1 MEEEI
6 ENIITTFESAAKID
20 SGTQSSFEITNS
32 YLKYWTE
39 NGNNLESTW
48 SRLTT
53 KVNSIIDNA
62 DLALCLTSKY
72 EYVRERAKRRT

>member
-1 MEEEI
+1 VEEEI

-39 NGNNLESTW
+39 NGNYLESTW
-48 SRLTT
+48 SRLAI
-53 KVNSIIDNA
+53 KVNSVIDSA
-62 DLALCLTSKY
+62 DLTLCLTSKY
-72 EYVRERAKRRT
+72 EYIRERATRRF